1 VLANVKAAAGGAR
14 GGLHD
19 RQAWEQ
25 GTGQLQIH
33 EKPCRS
39 TVWPAAAGSSVPII
53 VTARLNLGRT
63 GAVDRGAAD
72 GAASGPRK
80 DYHDEETPG

>member
-1 VLANVKAAAGGAR
+1 MIVKHGSKGRAS
-14 GGLHD
+14 
-19 RQAWEQ
+19 
-25 GTGQLQIH
+25 TQIH
-33 EKPCRS
+33 EKPGRS
-39 TVWPAAAGSSVPII
+39 RVWPAAAGSSVPTI

-80 DYHDEETPG
+80 NYHYEETPG